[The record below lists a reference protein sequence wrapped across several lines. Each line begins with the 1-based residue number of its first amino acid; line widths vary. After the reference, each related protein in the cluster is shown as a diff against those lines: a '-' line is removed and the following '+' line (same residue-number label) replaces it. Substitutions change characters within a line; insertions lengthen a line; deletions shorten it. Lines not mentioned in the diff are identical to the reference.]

1 MLIQFIAVAA
11 AYFVKGVSGFAN
23 TLVFST
29 IMNFFT
35 ANINIVPVE
44 VLLGTPSNIIVSR
57 AMRRDIDL
65 KVALKLIL
73 VMTAGMLPGVFILK
87 TGDDKILK
95 IILGISILFMG
106 AEMLTRGKRRASGT
120 VWHIWLLALVTGVLM
135 GIFGIGATMVVCVDR
150 LTKNTRSMRGTLSAV
165 FLADN
170 IIRIILYIATG
181 VLTWNIALSAIKLAP
196 FMLVGLYAG
205 LKLSGKLPDKTV
217 RLFIIL
223 MLMASGLSLAL
234 TSILG

>member
-1 MLIQFIAVAA
+1 MIQFIAVTV
-11 AYFVKGVSGFAN
+11 AYFLKGVSGFAN
-23 TLVFST
+23 TLVFSS

-44 VLLGTPSNIIVSR
+44 VLLGTPSNMIVAR
-57 AMRRDIDL
+57 AMRKEIDW
-65 KVALKLIL
+65 KVALKLII

-87 TGDDKILK
+87 TGDDRILK
-95 IILGISILFMG
+95 IILGISIILLG
-106 AEMLTRGKRRASGT
+106 VEMLTRGKRRSSGS
-120 VWHIWLLALVTGVLM
+120 VWHIWVLALVTGVLM

-170 IIRIILYIATG
+170 AIRIILYIISG
-181 VLTWNIALSAIKLAP
+181 VLTWQVALSAVKLAP
-196 FMLVGLYAG
+196 FMLLGLYAG
-205 LKLSGKLPDKTV
+205 LKISGKLPDKTV
-217 RLFIIL
+217 RLCIII